1 MIHQHSPTDKT
12 EPLHGLSLI
21 NEHNQVT
28 RIYLQFR
35 PLSELWIS
43 RLASCLNQIGF
54 HDDYRVLERIG
65 RGSTS
70 TVYKVQR
77 LSDGEIKAAKVFL
90 KGFLES
96 KP

>member
-1 MIHQHSPTDKT
+1 
-12 EPLHGLSLI
+12 
-21 NEHNQVT
+21 
-28 RIYLQFR
+28 
-35 PLSELWIS
+35 
-43 RLASCLNQIGF
+43 
-54 HDDYRVLERIG
+54 VLERIG